1 MPVQPRRGIVVE
13 WFVLFRG
20 VERWLIV
27 LAAMLCLWLS
37 TRVPRGTERSQGKFK
52 WGGYLIELKNIGPN
66 VFFAGF
72 GAFIL
77 IVSLFAKLDSQF
89 YQSYSNS
96 QGAAENAKGSA
107 TEVERRTNYLT
118 PPVQTRQKA
127 STVAREI
134 AVLQTYASSL
144 AGNALTQDERQA
156 LLASMRRLAS
166 SQAGLFE
173 IAFGEGSRSRFD
185 DYESKCSGDPVAS
198 QQQCQQYRSEFGAS
212 TLSEME
218 KFGK

>member
-1 MPVQPRRGIVVE
+1 ME

-37 TRVPRGTERSQGKFK
+37 TRVPQGIERSQGKLK
-52 WGGYLIELKNIGPN
+52 WQGYLIELKNVGPN

-77 IVSLFAKLDSQF
+77 IVSLFAKLDN

-96 QGAAENAKGSA
+96 QGFTENTKGNASQ
-107 TEVERRTNYLT
+107 VERRTNYLT
-118 PPVQTRQKA
+118 PPAQTRQEA

-134 AVLQTYASSL
+134 AALQTYASSL
-144 AGNALTQDERQA
+144 SINALTQDERQA
-156 LLASMRRLAS
+156 LLASIRRLAS
-166 SQAGLFE
+166 SQAGLFD

-185 DYESKCSGDPVAS
+185 DYESKCAGDAVAS
-198 QQQCQQYRSEFGAS
+198 QQQCEQYRSEFGAN